1 MCSEFTNETAETPKY
16 PRLQQG
22 ELILKKNNQ
31 VTVSTLREGLESFGA
46 GEIADVAIAAY
57 IIKRLK
63 DAADTGSKEQAAAEL
78 AELSRELKADKKTA
92 EFAKIVDL
100 MLLGMALSK
109 N

>member
-1 MCSEFTNETAETPKY
+1 MKANS
-16 PRLQQG
+16 
-22 ELILKKNNQ
+22 Q

-46 GEIADVAIAAY
+46 GEVADVAIAVY
-57 IIKRLK
+57 VIKRLK
-63 DAADTGSKEQAAAEL
+63 DVAETSSKEHAAAEL
-78 AELSRELKADKKTA
+78 ADLSRELKADKKTA